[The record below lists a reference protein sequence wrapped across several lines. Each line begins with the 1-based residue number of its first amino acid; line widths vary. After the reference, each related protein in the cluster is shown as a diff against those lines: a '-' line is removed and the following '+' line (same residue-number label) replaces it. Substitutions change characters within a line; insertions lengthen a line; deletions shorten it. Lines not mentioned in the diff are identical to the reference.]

1 MIGCKRKKKYDLN
14 HRKVNYFPG
23 RKIIL
28 TAAGMLQAVFA
39 DLSPEQR
46 GKLEDLAQEVF
57 LKKGEQL
64 FGPGDRSRGFYV
76 VLEGVIRVYGMSS
89 QGKEITQEIA
99 GELGAFALAS
109 PFSGTYQCFAEALK
123 DSRLYLIKKKEFLDL
138 VTGDPG
144 FAVEWMRLLSH
155 MLIHLRRRL
164 VDLTLKDPK
173 ARIAGYLVLLAEM
186 QNSRSIVLPVPR
198 KELAIFLGMTHETFY
213 RTARELTNDGL
224 VRFTGQSVDIL
235 DQERL
240 AEITE

>member
-1 MIGCKRKKKYDLN
+1 MAPAGVFEAI
-14 HRKVNYFPG
+14 FPH
-23 RKIIL
+23 I
-28 TAAGMLQAVFA
+28 
-39 DLSPEQR
+39 SPEQR
-46 GKLEDLAQEVF
+46 GKLEELAQEVF

-64 FGPGDRSRGFYV
+64 FGPGDQSRGFYA

-99 GELGAFALAS
+99 GEQSAFALAS

-144 FAVEWMRLLSH
+144 FAVEWMRLLSQ
-155 MLIHLRRRL
+155 MVIHLRRRL
-164 VDLTLKDPK
+164 VDLALKDPK

-198 KELAIFLGMTHETFY
+198 KELATFLGMTHETFY
-213 RTARELTNDGL
+213 RATKELVNRGL
-224 VRFTGQSVDIL
+224 VRFTGQNLEIL
-235 DQERL
+235 DL
-240 AEITE
+240 DLLLEIME